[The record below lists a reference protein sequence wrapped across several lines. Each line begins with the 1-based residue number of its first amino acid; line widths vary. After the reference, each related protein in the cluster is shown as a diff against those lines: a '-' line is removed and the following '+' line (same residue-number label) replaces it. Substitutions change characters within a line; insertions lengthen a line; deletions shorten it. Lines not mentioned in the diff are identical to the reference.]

1 MTNSVRLDCTKNFE
15 TTRLRPRRSSPRRR
29 STPHH
34 LDCPS
39 SAPHRCCSRAR
50 ICATHHR
57 SHRRLGISTQ
67 TSRFVR
73 ACPLVSF
80 DLFPSKKKKR
90 KRKKKKKNASPR
102 ELYPFPTRFDSR
114 STTISSLASA
124 YARVARPYSSS
135 CGSLKRFHLR
145 PWWTTTTTRCLV
157 SLRVLL
163 LFLSRRIRRRDK
175 DEKAQRRRDETDDDE
190 HTTKKKRRPFRIS
203 PRLL

>member
-15 TTRLRPRRSSPRRR
+15 TTRLRPRRSSPTRR

-73 ACPLVSF
+73 ACPLVSY
-80 DLFPSKKKKR
+80 LFPSKKKRKKR
-90 KRKKKKKNASPR
+90 KKRKKKKKKNASPR
-102 ELYPFPTRFDSR
+102 ELYPFPTRSDSC

-124 YARVARPYSSS
+124 YARVARPYSAS
-135 CGSLKRFHLR
+135 CGSLK
-145 PWWTTTTTRCLV
+145 
-157 SLRVLL
+157 
-163 LFLSRRIRRRDK
+163 
-175 DEKAQRRRDETDDDE
+175 
-190 HTTKKKRRPFRIS
+190 
-203 PRLL
+203 